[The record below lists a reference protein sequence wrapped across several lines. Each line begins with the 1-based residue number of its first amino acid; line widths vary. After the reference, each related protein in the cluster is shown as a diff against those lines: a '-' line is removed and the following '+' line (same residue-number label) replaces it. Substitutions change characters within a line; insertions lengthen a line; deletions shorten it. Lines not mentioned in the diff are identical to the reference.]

1 MARRK
6 RIYVKVKGGGVVDL
20 GELMKARRPKVGAV
34 TDLFYSYPDADQCQ
48 DLARLAKSLEE
59 DAKNFLKISQLP
71 EDLNMLEREATKR
84 ANEISRYAAEAIEL
98 GIQDKWKGKADV
110 WLRERDFPDT
120 PYDLLRLE
128 IPLEARKNENG
139 KLQYQA
145 KIGFRY
151 KAAAETIKASQKL
164 LACLK
169 TDDMHNAPY
178 WAATML
184 LNACRYGLGSELLV
198 GYKWRKG
205 QSKGGKKGGEA
216 KAESVKEK
224 HEAIRQHAEQLEK
237 QGKSPRELA
246 GILGKIYN
254 YTPQHIRRILQKKGN
269 I

>member
-59 DAKNFLKISQLP
+59 DAKNFLKISPLP
-71 EDLNMLEREATKR
+71 EDLNMLEGEATKR

-98 GIQDKWKGKADV
+98 GIEDKRKEILGV
-110 WLRERDFPDT
+110 WLREQDFPDT

-151 KAAAETIKASQKL
+151 KAAAETIKAAQKL
-164 LACLK
+164 LVCLK

-198 GYKWRKG
+198 GYKWRRG
-205 QSKGGKKGGEA
+205 QSKGGSKGSKTRQA
-216 KAESVKEK
+216 LTNQWHES
-224 HEAIRQHAEQLEK
+224 IRDHANKLLQ

-254 YTPQHIRRILQKKGN
+254 YTPQHIRRILQK
-269 I
+269 